1 VDGPLAA
8 GSKGREHRGVPE
20 DPEPPVAVRALA
32 LPTLTLDG
40 GRPARGRWPRV
51 SPDGKRIAVRL
62 DAGRG
67 GLWIGEPGRPAV
79 RLLADGQGRA
89 RWPVGWLDKDA
100 VLFADVDEEG
110 QPIAIGLALADG
122 SAGVV
127 EIPARAAIAVGRG
140 MALVS
145 APGQLVRWEPKRL
158 RSTVVAPLGDG
169 LWAESLAASTDGNH
183 FACAETAP
191 DGVTLLAGEIA
202 PRPGARRIT
211 VQFPAGSRIAPAY
224 AGETLLALIATADRT
239 RLVTFDPAG
248 HLAELLDDTYRGYR
262 PTADDE
268 AAPVPQE
275 RLAAS
280 PDGKR
285 VAMLR
290 ETPGLRLRPGQAAP
304 LELRMVDLA
313 AKKTETL
320 LENLDLRGEL
330 SWREPLRLRVEGPD
344 LAWEIVLAAP
354 EPPRKK
360 PLPRRAPKPPPKPGG
375 KS

>member
-1 VDGPLAA
+1 MPDEPGVEAA
-8 GSKGREHRGVPE
+8 VPVE
-20 DPEPPVAVRALA
+20 VRALA
-32 LPTLTLDG
+32 LPALTLDG

-67 GLWIGEPGRPAV
+67 GLWVGEPGKAAV
-79 RLLADGQGRA
+79 RLLADGQGRS
-89 RWPVGWLDKDA
+89 RWPVGWLDKDT

-110 QPIAIGLALADG
+110 QPVAIGAAPADG
-122 SAGVV
+122 SEGVV
-127 EIPARAAIAVGRG
+127 ETPGRAAIAVGRG
-140 MALVS
+140 AVLVS

-158 RSTVVAPLGDG
+158 RRSVVAPLGEG
-169 LWAESLAASTDGNH
+169 LWAESLAASPDGNH

-224 AGETLLALIATADRT
+224 AGETLLALISTPDRA
-239 RLVTFDPAG
+239 RLVTFDAAG
-248 HLAELLDDTYRGYR
+248 HLAELLDDAYRGYR

-268 AAPVPQE
+268 PAPAPQE
-275 RLAAS
+275 QLAAS

-285 VAMLR
+285 LAMLR
-290 ETPGLRLRPGQAAP
+290 ETAGLRLRPGQTPP
-304 LELRMVDLA
+304 LELRMLDLA
-313 AKKTETL
+313 TRKSTTL

-330 SWREPLRLRVEGPD
+330 SWREPLRLLVEGPD
-344 LAWEIVLAAP
+344 LAWELALAAP
-354 EPPRKK
+354 QPPKRK
-360 PLPRRAPKPPPKPGG
+360 PIPRRPSKRPAGR
-375 KS
+375 